1 MPVSRN
7 IYPKMVSVS
16 KNCLLT
22 SQLYQTI
29 VEKLSESEI
38 EDFCRWLQLVEDE
51 KNNDKKI
58 KR

>member
-1 MPVSRN
+1 MSRN

-22 SQLYQTI
+22 SQLFQTL